1 MQNLSALR
9 VSTSKTNS
17 CPPFTDKDV
26 KLING
31 YKFSRGKLMLKISA
45 ITILDFASLLLGY
58 LRKSSQNLQIISFVD
73 LIVYP
78 LPSLGKSFQI
88 LLAF

>member
-58 LRKSSQNLQIISFVD
+58 LRKSQNLQIISFVD